1 MAINFPTSPNIDDT
15 HSASGKTWKYDGTS
29 WNLVIASTS
38 VGDAGSKGQKGEK
51 ADDSPQE
58 YDMWW
63 LAVVSTVTQGGAPY
77 SNEIIG
83 DGLSRTGNFGRVT
96 SAGFAVSG
104 VGMSENN
111 GIFNFPNA
119 GRWSVKADVFGY
131 SRLASQGNSSFNITI
146 SYSADGG
153 SNWTGVSESHTFKDG
168 SSNVWPRL
176 GHNGQEYIFEIT
188 DTVQQQ
194 VRFLISSS
202 SSMQMDYPASSN
214 SIGQNSRF
222 IFHKLEGMIGQKGI
236 GGDKGTTGLTGDKGD
251 QGLQGDQGDAGTK
264 GEKGIQST
272 VPGSK
277 GDKGEIGADS
287 TVPGA
292 KGDKGAKGEVNDK
305 GQKGET
311 GSTAASASFTN
322 LNVTGISTLGDTGIG
337 HTVGIGSTA
346 YFGDGGLHLQGVL
359 TGRTSGNKIRINSH
373 IIPEANAQYDLGNA
387 EYKIRHLFLSDN
399 SIKFVGQDTAAP
411 QSWTINA
418 TSSGASSYTINGTD
432 ANGVINNVANA
443 TVTVRLGD
451 TLNFNVSANGH
462 PFWIKTAASTG
473 TGNGASGVTNNGA
486 QTGTVSFTPTGSG
499 AVGTY
504 YYICQYHGSMVGT
517 INVGQPATTDITR
530 SLNVDS
536 GNLMF
541 DGKQVLGNVVLDGVD
556 NNDTI
561 SWNGTNWVNVPPSGS
576 PGGSTNQLQINN
588 GSGFGGTN
596 LKYSAN
602 LDGSLEWTNAGGVSG
617 ARISCYHDTISGGDN
632 SIIFY
637 AGGGMLGTLNM
648 RIFNNSV
655 TVYGSLT
662 KGSGSFRIPHPLAG
676 LSTTKDLVH
685 SFIEGPQCDNLYRG
699 KIDLVGG
706 TATVNLDTKSDMTAG
721 TFVALNRDVQCF
733 TTNESGWT
741 AVKGSVSGNTLTIT
755 AQDNSCTDT
764 VSWMVIG
771 ERQDD
776 TIKSSSLTDATGKLI
791 MEPNQIPLPPTS

>member
-1 MAINFPTSPNIDDT
+1 MAINFPASPNIDDT

-38 VGDAGSKGQKGEK
+38 VGDAGAKGQKGEK
-51 ADDSPQE
+51 ADDAPQE
-58 YDMWW
+58 FDMFW
-63 LAVVSTVTQGGAPY
+63 LAVVSSVTQNGNAY
-77 SNEIIG
+77 NNEVIG
-83 DGLSRTGNFGRVT
+83 DGNTRTGNMGRVT

-104 VGMSENN
+104 SGMSENN
-111 GIFNFPNA
+111 GVFNFPTT
-119 GRWSVKADVFGY
+119 GQWSVKSEVFGY
-131 SRLASQGNSSFNITI
+131 GRSSVASNTSFTVRINYSS
-146 SYSADGG
+146 DGG
-153 SNWTGVSESHTFKDG
+153 STWTDVSEADTNSPLA
-168 SSNVWPRL
+168 SNSWPKL
-176 GHNGQEYIFEIT
+176 GHSSQEYIFNIT
-188 DTVQQQ
+188 DLAQQQ
-194 VRFLISSS
+194 VRFMIDSNNA
-202 SSMQMDYPASSN
+202 MQIDYPS
-214 SIGQNSRF
+214 GQPSRF

-236 GGDKGTTGLTGDKGD
+236 DGDKGIKGEVGQKGI
-251 QGLQGDQGDAGTK
+251 QGLEGDQGDAGTK

-277 GDKGEIGADS
+277 GDKGETGADS
-287 TVPGA
+287 TVAGPKGEP
-292 KGDKGAKGEVNDK
+292 GDKGDIGDK
-305 GQKGET
+305 GQKGAT
-311 GSTAASASFTN
+311 GTVASSASFTN
-322 LNVTGISTLGDTGIG
+322 LNVTGISTLGGTGIG
-337 HTVGIGSTA
+337 NTVGIGSTA
-346 YFGDGGLHLQGVL
+346 YFGDGGIKLQGVL

-399 SIKFVGQDTAAP
+399 SIKFVSDT
-411 QSWTINA
+411 
-418 TSSGASSYTINGTD
+418 
-432 ANGVINNVANA
+432 NVEKS
-443 TVTVRLGD
+443 LG
-451 TLNFNVSANGH
+451 
-462 PFWIKTAASTG
+462 
-473 TGNGASGVTNNGA
+473 
-486 QTGTVSFTPTGSG
+486 
-499 AVGTY
+499 
-504 YYICQYHGSMVGT
+504 
-517 INVGQPATTDITR
+517 
-530 SLNVDS
+530 VDS
-536 GNLMF
+536 NNLMF
-541 DGKQVLGNVVLDGVD
+541 DGKQVLGNVVLSGVD

-576 PGGSTNQLQINN
+576 PGGSANQLQYND
-588 GSGFGGTN
+588 GSGFAGSN

-602 LDGSLEWTNAGGVSG
+602 LDGSLEWTNAGGTSG

-655 TVYGSLT
+655 TVYGALT

-685 SFIEGPQCDNLYRG
+685 SFIEGPQCDNIYRG

-721 TFVALNRDVQCF
+721 TFVTLNRDVQCF

-764 VSWMVIG
+764 ISWMVIG

-776 TIKSSSLTDATGKLI
+776 NIKSSSLTDANGKLI

>member
-38 VGDAGSKGQKGEK
+38 VGDAGAKGDKGEK

-58 YDMWW
+58 FDMFW
-63 LAVVSTVTQGGAPY
+63 LAVVSSVTQNGTAY
-77 SNEIIG
+77 NSEVIG
-83 DGLSRTGNFGRVT
+83 DGNTRTGNMGRVT
-96 SAGFAVSG
+96 STGFAKSG
-104 VGMSENN
+104 AGMSENN
-111 GIFNFPNA
+111 GVFNFPTT
-119 GRWSVKADVFGY
+119 GQWSVKSEVFGY
-131 SRLASQGNSSFNITI
+131 GRASAQVSTDFTVRINYSS
-146 SYSADGG
+146 DGG
-153 SNWTGVSESHTFKDG
+153 STWTDVSEAHTTFTS
-168 SSNVWPRL
+168 SSNSYPKL
-176 GHNGQEYIFEIT
+176 GHSTQEYIFNIT
-188 DTVQQQ
+188 DLAQQQ
-194 VRFLISSS
+194 VRFLITSDGP
-202 SSMQMDYPASSN
+202 MQIDYPS
-214 SIGQNSRF
+214 GQPTRF
-222 IFHKLEGMIGQKGI
+222 IFHKLEGMIGDKGQE
-236 GGDKGTTGLTGDKGD
+236 GDKGT
-251 QGLQGDQGDAGTK
+251 K
-264 GEKGIQST
+264 GEEGVGT
-272 VPGSK
+272 
-277 GDKGEIGADS
+277 KGEIGAGEKGVKGEKGLQS

-292 KGDKGAKGEVNDK
+292 KGDTGDKGEPSTVAGPKGEPGDKGDIGDK
-305 GQKGET
+305 GQKGAT
-311 GSTAASASFTN
+311 GTAAASASFTN

-387 EYKIRHLFLSDN
+387 EFKIRHLFLSDN
-399 SIKFVGQDTAAP
+399 SIKFVSDT
-411 QSWTINA
+411 
-418 TSSGASSYTINGTD
+418 
-432 ANGVINNVANA
+432 NVEKS
-443 TVTVRLGD
+443 LG
-451 TLNFNVSANGH
+451 
-462 PFWIKTAASTG
+462 
-473 TGNGASGVTNNGA
+473 
-486 QTGTVSFTPTGSG
+486 
-499 AVGTY
+499 
-504 YYICQYHGSMVGT
+504 
-517 INVGQPATTDITR
+517 
-530 SLNVDS
+530 VDS
-536 GNLMF
+536 NNLMF
-541 DGKQVLGNVVLDGVD
+541 DGKQVLGNVVLSGVD
-556 NNDTI
+556 NNDTL
-561 SWNGTNWVNVPPSGS
+561 SWNGTNWVNAPPSGS
-576 PGGSTNQLQINN
+576 PGGSANQLQYND
-588 GSGFGGTN
+588 GSGFAGSN

-602 LDGSLEWTNAGGVSG
+602 LDGSLEWTNASGTPG
-617 ARISCYHDTISGGDN
+617 ARISCYHSNISGGDN

-764 VSWMVIG
+764 ISWMVIG

-776 TIKSSSLTDATGKLI
+776 NIKSSSLTDATGKLI

>member
-38 VGDAGSKGQKGEK
+38 VGDAGAKGDKGEK

-58 YDMWW
+58 FDMFW
-63 LAVVSTVTQGGAPY
+63 LAVVSSVTQNGTAY
-77 SNEIIG
+77 NSEVIG
-83 DGLSRTGNFGRVT
+83 DGNTRTGNMGRVT
-96 SAGFAVSG
+96 STGFAKSG
-104 VGMSENN
+104 AGMSENN
-111 GIFNFPNA
+111 GVFNFPTT
-119 GRWSVKADVFGY
+119 GQWSVKSEVFGY
-131 SRLASQGNSSFNITI
+131 GRASAQVSTDFTVRINYSS
-146 SYSADGG
+146 DGG
-153 SNWTGVSESHTFKDG
+153 STWTDVSEAHTTFTS
-168 SSNVWPRL
+168 SSNSYPKL
-176 GHNGQEYIFEIT
+176 GHSTQEYIFNIT
-188 DTVQQQ
+188 DLAQQQ
-194 VRFLISSS
+194 VRFLITSDGP
-202 SSMQMDYPASSN
+202 MQIDYPS
-214 SIGQNSRF
+214 GQPTRF
-222 IFHKLEGMIGQKGI
+222 IFHKLEGMIGDKGQE
-236 GGDKGTTGLTGDKGD
+236 GDKGT
-251 QGLQGDQGDAGTK
+251 K
-264 GEKGIQST
+264 GEEGVGT
-272 VPGSK
+272 
-277 GDKGEIGADS
+277 KGEIGAGEKGVKGEKGLQS

-292 KGDKGAKGEVNDK
+292 KGDTGDKGEPSTVAGPKGEPGDKGDIGDK
-305 GQKGET
+305 GQKGAT
-311 GSTAASASFTN
+311 GTAAASASFTN

-387 EYKIRHLFLSDN
+387 EFKIRHLFLSDN
-399 SIKFVGQDTAAP
+399 SIKFVSDT
-411 QSWTINA
+411 
-418 TSSGASSYTINGTD
+418 
-432 ANGVINNVANA
+432 NVEKS
-443 TVTVRLGD
+443 LG
-451 TLNFNVSANGH
+451 
-462 PFWIKTAASTG
+462 
-473 TGNGASGVTNNGA
+473 
-486 QTGTVSFTPTGSG
+486 
-499 AVGTY
+499 
-504 YYICQYHGSMVGT
+504 
-517 INVGQPATTDITR
+517 
-530 SLNVDS
+530 VDS
-536 GNLMF
+536 NNLMF
-541 DGKQVLGNVVLDGVD
+541 DGKQVLGNVVLSGVD
-556 NNDTI
+556 NNDTL
-561 SWNGTNWVNVPPSGS
+561 SWNGTNWVNAPPSGS
-576 PGGSTNQLQINN
+576 PGGSANQLQYND
-588 GSGFGGTN
+588 GSGFAGSN

-602 LDGSLEWTNAGGVSG
+602 LDGSLEWTNASGTPG
-617 ARISCYHDTISGGDN
+617 ARISCYHSNISGGDN

-685 SFIEGPQCDNLYRG
+685 SFIEGPQCDNIYRG

>member
-38 VGDAGSKGQKGEK
+38 VGDAGAKGDKGEK

-58 YDMWW
+58 FDMFW
-63 LAVVSTVTQGGAPY
+63 LAVVSSVTQNGTAY
-77 SNEIIG
+77 NSEVIG
-83 DGLSRTGNFGRVT
+83 DGNTRTGNMGRVT
-96 SAGFAVSG
+96 STGFAKSG
-104 VGMSENN
+104 AGMSENN
-111 GIFNFPNA
+111 GVFNFPTT
-119 GRWSVKADVFGY
+119 GQWSVKSEVFGY
-131 SRLASQGNSSFNITI
+131 GRASAQVSTDFTVRINYSS
-146 SYSADGG
+146 DGG
-153 SNWTGVSESHTFKDG
+153 STWTDVSEAHTTFTS
-168 SSNVWPRL
+168 SSNSYPKL
-176 GHNGQEYIFEIT
+176 GHSTQEYIFNIT
-188 DTVQQQ
+188 DLAQQQ
-194 VRFLISSS
+194 VRFLITSDGP
-202 SSMQMDYPASSN
+202 MQIDYPS
-214 SIGQNSRF
+214 GQPTRF
-222 IFHKLEGMIGQKGI
+222 IFHKLEGMIGDKGQE
-236 GGDKGTTGLTGDKGD
+236 GDKGT
-251 QGLQGDQGDAGTK
+251 K
-264 GEKGIQST
+264 GEEGVGT
-272 VPGSK
+272 
-277 GDKGEIGADS
+277 KGEIGAGEKGVKGEKGLQS

-292 KGDKGAKGEVNDK
+292 KGDTGDKGEPSTVAGPKGEPGDKGDIGDK
-305 GQKGET
+305 GQKGAT
-311 GSTAASASFTN
+311 GTAAASASFTN

-387 EYKIRHLFLSDN
+387 EFKIRHLFLSDN
-399 SIKFVGQDTAAP
+399 SIKFVSDT
-411 QSWTINA
+411 
-418 TSSGASSYTINGTD
+418 
-432 ANGVINNVANA
+432 NVEKS
-443 TVTVRLGD
+443 LG
-451 TLNFNVSANGH
+451 
-462 PFWIKTAASTG
+462 
-473 TGNGASGVTNNGA
+473 
-486 QTGTVSFTPTGSG
+486 
-499 AVGTY
+499 
-504 YYICQYHGSMVGT
+504 
-517 INVGQPATTDITR
+517 
-530 SLNVDS
+530 VDS
-536 GNLMF
+536 NNLMF
-541 DGKQVLGNVVLDGVD
+541 DGKQVLGNVVLSGVD
-556 NNDTI
+556 NNDTL
-561 SWNGTNWVNVPPSGS
+561 SWNGTNWVNAPPSGS
-576 PGGSTNQLQINN
+576 PGGSANQLQYND
-588 GSGFGGTN
+588 GSGFAGSN

-602 LDGSLEWTNAGGVSG
+602 LDGSLEWTNASGTPG
-617 ARISCYHDTISGGDN
+617 ARISCYHSNISGGDN

-637 AGGGMLGTLNM
+637 AGGGLLGTLNM

>member
-1 MAINFPTSPNIDDT
+1 MAINFPTSPSIDDT

-38 VGDAGSKGQKGEK
+38 VGDAGAKGDKGEK

-58 YDMWW
+58 FDMFW
-63 LAVVSTVTQGGAPY
+63 LAVVSSVLQNGNAYNTEV
-77 SNEIIG
+77 IG
-83 DGLSRTGNFGRVT
+83 DGNTRTGNMGRVT
-96 SAGFAVSG
+96 STGFSVSG
-104 VGMSENN
+104 AGMSENN
-111 GIFNFPNA
+111 GVFNFPTT
-119 GRWSVKADVFGY
+119 GHWSVKSEVFGY
-131 SRLASQGNSSFNITI
+131 GRSSVASSTNFTVKINYSS
-146 SYSADGG
+146 DGG
-153 SNWTGVSESHTFKDG
+153 STWTDVSEAHTTFTS
-168 SSNVWPRL
+168 SSNSYPKL
-176 GHNGQEYIFEIT
+176 GHSTQEYIFNIT
-188 DTVQQQ
+188 DLAQQQ
-194 VRFLISSS
+194 VRFLITSDGP
-202 SSMQMDYPASSN
+202 MQIDYPS
-214 SIGQNSRF
+214 GQPTRF
-222 IFHKLEGMIGQKGI
+222 IFHKLEGMIGDKGQE
-236 GGDKGTTGLTGDKGD
+236 GDKGTKGEE
-251 QGLQGDQGDAGTK
+251 GVGTK
-264 GEKGIQST
+264 GEIGAGEKGVKGEKGDQST
-272 VPGSK
+272 VPGAK
-277 GDKGEIGADS
+277 GDTGDKGEPS

-292 KGDKGAKGEVNDK
+292 KGDKGEVNDK
-305 GQKGET
+305 GDKGTKGDT
-311 GSTAASASFTN
+311 GSSAASASFTN

-399 SIKFVGQDTAAP
+399 SLKFG
-411 QSWTINA
+411 
-418 TSSGASSYTINGTD
+418 D
-432 ANGVINNVANA
+432 AEKS
-443 TVTVRLGD
+443 LS
-451 TLNFNVSANGH
+451 VS
-462 PFWIKTAASTG
+462 G
-473 TGNGASGVTNNGA
+473 TG
-486 QTGTVSFTPTGSG
+486 Q
-499 AVGTY
+499 
-504 YYICQYHGSMVGT
+504 IQ
-517 INVGQPATTDITR
+517 
-530 SLNVDS
+530 
-536 GNLMF
+536 F
-541 DGKQVLGNVVLDGVD
+541 DGKDLLQNVVINSLD
-556 NNDTI
+556 NNQTI
-561 SWNGTNWVNVPPSGS
+561 SWNGTNWVNSTPAGN
-576 PGGSTNQLQINN
+576 PGGSANQLQYND
-588 GSGFGGTN
+588 GSGFAGSN

-602 LDGSLEWTNAGGVSG
+602 LDGSLEWTNASGTPG
-617 ARISCYHDTISGGDN
+617 ARISCYHSNISGGDN

-685 SFIEGPQCDNLYRG
+685 SFIEGPQCDNIYRG

-764 VSWMVIG
+764 ISWMVIG

-776 TIKSSSLTDATGKLI
+776 NIKSSSLTDATGKLI

>member
-1 MAINFPTSPNIDDT
+1 MAINFPTSPSIDDT

-38 VGDAGSKGQKGEK
+38 VGDAGAKGDKGEK

-58 YDMWW
+58 FDMFW
-63 LAVVSTVTQGGAPY
+63 LAVVSSVTQNGTAY
-77 SNEIIG
+77 NSEVIG
-83 DGLSRTGNFGRVT
+83 DGNTRTGNMGRVT
-96 SAGFAVSG
+96 SAGFSVSG
-104 VGMSENN
+104 AGMSENN
-111 GIFNFPNA
+111 GVFNFPTT
-119 GRWSVKADVFGY
+119 GHWSVKSEVFGY
-131 SRLASQGNSSFNITI
+131 GRSSVASSTNFTVKINYSS
-146 SYSADGG
+146 DGG
-153 SNWTGVSESHTFKDG
+153 STWTDVSEAHTTFTS
-168 SSNVWPRL
+168 SSNSYPKL
-176 GHNGQEYIFEIT
+176 GHSTQEYIFNIT
-188 DTVQQQ
+188 DLAQQQ
-194 VRFLISSS
+194 VRFLITSDGP
-202 SSMQMDYPASSN
+202 MQIDYPS
-214 SIGQNSRF
+214 GQPTRF
-222 IFHKLEGMIGQKGI
+222 IFHKLEGMIGDKGQE
-236 GGDKGTTGLTGDKGD
+236 GDKGTKGEE
-251 QGLQGDQGDAGTK
+251 GVGTK
-264 GEKGIQST
+264 GEIGAGEKGVKGEKGDQST
-272 VPGSK
+272 VPGAK
-277 GDKGEIGADS
+277 GDTGDKGEPS

-292 KGDKGAKGEVNDK
+292 KGDKGEVNDK
-305 GQKGET
+305 GDKGTKGDT
-311 GSTAASASFTN
+311 GSSAASASFTN

-399 SIKFVGQDTAAP
+399 SLKFG
-411 QSWTINA
+411 
-418 TSSGASSYTINGTD
+418 D
-432 ANGVINNVANA
+432 AEKS
-443 TVTVRLGD
+443 LS
-451 TLNFNVSANGH
+451 VS
-462 PFWIKTAASTG
+462 G
-473 TGNGASGVTNNGA
+473 TG
-486 QTGTVSFTPTGSG
+486 Q
-499 AVGTY
+499 
-504 YYICQYHGSMVGT
+504 IQ
-517 INVGQPATTDITR
+517 
-530 SLNVDS
+530 
-536 GNLMF
+536 F
-541 DGKQVLGNVVLDGVD
+541 DGKDLLQNVVINSLD
-556 NNDTI
+556 NNQTI
-561 SWNGTNWVNVPPSGS
+561 SWNGTNWVNSTPAGN
-576 PGGSTNQLQINN
+576 PGGSANQLQYND
-588 GSGFGGTN
+588 GSGFAGSN

-602 LDGSLEWTNAGGVSG
+602 LDGSLEWTNASGTPG
-617 ARISCYHDTISGGDN
+617 ARISCYHSNISGGDN

-655 TVYGSLT
+655 TVYGALT

-685 SFIEGPQCDNLYRG
+685 SFIEGPQCDNIYRG

-764 VSWMVIG
+764 ISWMVIG

-776 TIKSSSLTDATGKLI
+776 NIKSSSLTDATGKLI

>member
-1 MAINFPTSPNIDDT
+1 MAINFPASPNIDDT

-38 VGDAGSKGQKGEK
+38 VGDAGAKGQKGEK
-51 ADDSPQE
+51 ADDAPQE
-58 YDMWW
+58 FDMFW
-63 LAVVSTVTQGGAPY
+63 LAVVSSVTQNGNAY
-77 SNEIIG
+77 NNEVIG
-83 DGLSRTGNFGRVT
+83 DGNTRTGNMGRVT

-104 VGMSENN
+104 SGMSENN
-111 GIFNFPNA
+111 GVFNFPTT
-119 GRWSVKADVFGY
+119 GQWSVKAEVFGY
-131 SRLASQGNSSFNITI
+131 GRSSIANNTDFTVRIN
-146 SYSADGG
+146 YSSDGG
-153 SNWTGVSESHTFKDG
+153 SSWTDVSQSHTITSTDTYPELSH
-168 SSNVWPRL
+168 SS
-176 GHNGQEYIFEIT
+176 QEYIFNIT
-188 DTVQQQ
+188 DLAQQQ
-194 VRFLISSS
+194 VRFLIDSNNP
-202 SSMQMDYPASSN
+202 MQIDYPS
-214 SIGQNSRF
+214 GQPSRF

-236 GGDKGTTGLTGDKGD
+236 DGDKGIKGEVGQKGI
-251 QGLQGDQGDAGTK
+251 QGLEGDQGDAGTK

-272 VPGSK
+272 VPGAK
-277 GDKGEIGADS
+277 GDKGETGADS
-287 TVPGA
+287 TVAGPKGET
-292 KGDKGAKGEVNDK
+292 GDKGDIGDK
-305 GQKGET
+305 GQKGAT
-311 GSTAASASFTN
+311 GTVASSASFTN
-322 LNVTGISTLGDTGIG
+322 LNVTGISTLGGTGIG
-337 HTVGIGSTA
+337 NTVGIGSTA
-346 YFGDGGLHLQGVL
+346 YFGDGGIKLQGVL

-399 SIKFVGQDTAAP
+399 SIKFVSDT
-411 QSWTINA
+411 
-418 TSSGASSYTINGTD
+418 
-432 ANGVINNVANA
+432 NVEKS
-443 TVTVRLGD
+443 LG
-451 TLNFNVSANGH
+451 
-462 PFWIKTAASTG
+462 
-473 TGNGASGVTNNGA
+473 
-486 QTGTVSFTPTGSG
+486 
-499 AVGTY
+499 
-504 YYICQYHGSMVGT
+504 
-517 INVGQPATTDITR
+517 
-530 SLNVDS
+530 VDS
-536 GNLMF
+536 NNLMF
-541 DGKQVLGNVVLDGVD
+541 DGKQVLGNVVLSGVD

-576 PGGSTNQLQINN
+576 PGGSANQLQYND
-588 GSGFGGTN
+588 GSGFAGSN

-602 LDGSLEWTNAGGVSG
+602 LDGSLEWTNAGGTSG

-655 TVYGSLT
+655 TVYGALT

-685 SFIEGPQCDNLYRG
+685 SFIEGPQCDNIYRG

-721 TFVALNRDVQCF
+721 TFVTLNRDVQCF

-764 VSWMVIG
+764 ISWMVIG

-776 TIKSSSLTDATGKLI
+776 NIKSSSLTDANGKLI

>member
-1 MAINFPTSPNIDDT
+1 MAINFPTSPGIDDT

-38 VGDAGSKGQKGEK
+38 VGSAGAKGDKGAR

-58 YDMWW
+58 FDMFW
-63 LAVVSTVTQGGAPY
+63 LAVVSSVLQDGAAY
-77 SNEIIG
+77 SGEVIG
-83 DGLSRTGNFGRVT
+83 DGNTRTGNMGRVT
-96 SAGFAVSG
+96 SAGFSVSG
-104 VGMSENN
+104 AGMSENN
-111 GIFNFPNA
+111 GVFNFPTT
-119 GRWSVKADVFGY
+119 GQWSVKSEVFGY
-131 SRLASQGNSSFNITI
+131 GRLSQANTATDFTVTI
-146 SYSADGG
+146 EYSTDGG
-153 SNWTGVSESHTFKDG
+153 GSWTSVSEAHVNHGINTYPK
-168 SSNVWPRL
+168 L
-176 GHNGQEYIFEIT
+176 GHNSQEYIFNIT
-188 DTVQQQ
+188 NISLHQ
-194 VRFLISSS
+194 VRFIIDSNQP
-202 SSMQMDYPASSN
+202 MQIDYPS
-214 SIGQNSRF
+214 GQPSRF
-222 IFHKLEGMIGQKGI
+222 IFHKLEGMIGDKGI
-236 GGDKGTTGLTGDKGD
+236 GGDKGIKGEVGDKGTQGTQGLTGDKGV
-251 QGLQGDQGDAGTK
+251 T
-264 GEKGIQST
+264 
-272 VPGSK
+272 
-277 GDKGEIGADS
+277 GDKGDQS

-292 KGDKGAKGEVNDK
+292 KGAKGEVGADSTVAGAKGDKGTKGEVNDK

-311 GSTAASASFTN
+311 GSGAASASFTN

-359 TGRTSGNKIRINSH
+359 TGRTSGNKIRIDSH

-399 SIKFVGQDTAAP
+399 SIKFVSDSAAE
-411 QSWTINA
+411 SYSVSA
-418 TSSGASSYTINGTD
+418 TSSGASSYTMSGNDRG
-432 ANGVINNVANA
+432 GSVSGSNA
-443 TVTVRLGD
+443 TLDFKVGD
-451 TLNFNVSANGH
+451 TITFTLNASGH

-473 TGNGASGVTNNGA
+473 TGNAASGVTNNGA
-486 QTGTVSFTPTGSG
+486 QSGTVTWTPESI
-499 AVGTY
+499 GTY

-517 INVGQPATTDITR
+517 INVAAVDNVEK
-530 SLNVDS
+530 SLSVDS
-536 GNLMF
+536 DNLMF
-541 DGKQVLGNVVLDGVD
+541 DGKQVLGNVVLNSLD
-556 NNDTI
+556 NNQTL
-561 SWNGTNWVNVPPSGS
+561 SWNGTNWVNATPAGN
-576 PGGSTNQLQINN
+576 PGGSTNQLQYND

-596 LKYSAN
+596 LKYSTN
-602 LDGSLEWTNAGGVSG
+602 LDGSLEWTNASGTPG
-617 ARISCYHDTISGGDN
+617 ARISCYHSTISGGDN

-637 AGGGMLGTLNM
+637 AGGGLLGTLNM

-685 SFIEGPQCDNLYRG
+685 SFIEGPQCDNIYRG

-764 VSWMVIG
+764 ISWMVIG

-776 TIKSSSLTDATGKLI
+776 NIKSSSLTDATGKLI

>member
-1 MAINFPTSPNIDDT
+1 MAINFPTAPSTNDI

-29 WNLVIASTS
+29 WNLMISSTS
-38 VGDAGSKGQKGEK
+38 VGDKGTKGTKGEK
-51 ADDSPQE
+51 ADQGPQE
-58 YDMWW
+58 FDMWW
-63 LAVVSTVTQGGAPY
+63 LAVVSSVTQNGNSY
-77 SNEIIG
+77 NNEVIG
-83 DGLSRTGNFGRVT
+83 DGNTRTGNMGRVT
-96 SAGFAVSG
+96 AAGFAVSG
-104 VGMSENN
+104 AGMSENN
-111 GIFNFPNA
+111 GVFNFPTT
-119 GRWSVKADVFGY
+119 GQWSVKAEVFGY
-131 SRLASQGNSSFNITI
+131 GRSSVASTTNFTVKINYSS
-146 SYSADGG
+146 DGG
-153 SNWTGVSESHTFKDG
+153 STWTDVSEAHTYFVQA
-168 SSNVWPRL
+168 SQSWPEL
-176 GHNGQEYIFEIT
+176 GHSSQEYIFNIT
-188 DTVQQQ
+188 DLAQQQ
-194 VRFLISSS
+194 VRFIIDSNNA
-202 SSMQMDYPASSN
+202 MQIDYPS
-214 SIGQNSRF
+214 GQPSRF
-222 IFHKLEGMIGQKGI
+222 IFHKLEGMIGDKGV
-236 GGDKGTTGLTGDKGD
+236 GGDKGTKGEVGDKGA
-251 QGLQGDQGDAGTK
+251 QGLEGDQGDAGTK

-287 TVPGA
+287 TVAGP
-292 KGDKGAKGEVNDK
+292 KGDKGTKGEVNDK

-346 YFGDGGLHLQGVL
+346 YFGDGGLHIQGVL

-373 IIPEANAQYDLGNA
+373 IIPESNAQYDLGNA

-399 SIKFVGQDTAAP
+399 SIKFVSDT
-411 QSWTINA
+411 
-418 TSSGASSYTINGTD
+418 
-432 ANGVINNVANA
+432 NVEKS
-443 TVTVRLGD
+443 LG
-451 TLNFNVSANGH
+451 
-462 PFWIKTAASTG
+462 
-473 TGNGASGVTNNGA
+473 
-486 QTGTVSFTPTGSG
+486 
-499 AVGTY
+499 
-504 YYICQYHGSMVGT
+504 
-517 INVGQPATTDITR
+517 
-530 SLNVDS
+530 VDS
-536 GNLMF
+536 NNLMF
-541 DGKQVLGNVVLDGVD
+541 DGKQVLGNVVLSGVD

-576 PGGSTNQLQINN
+576 PGGSANQLQYND
-588 GSGFGGTN
+588 GSGFAGSN

-602 LDGSLEWTNAGGVSG
+602 LDGSLEWTNASGTPG
-617 ARISCYHDTISGGDN
+617 ARISCYHSNISGGDN

-685 SFIEGPQCDNLYRG
+685 SFIEGPQCDNIYRG

-764 VSWMVIG
+764 ISWMVVG

-776 TIKSSSLTDATGKLI
+776 NIKSSNLTDANGNLI
-791 MEPNQIPLPPTS
+791 LEPNQISTPPIS

>member
-1 MAINFPTSPNIDDT
+1 MAINFPASPNIDDT

-38 VGDAGSKGQKGEK
+38 VGDAGAKGQKGEK
-51 ADDSPQE
+51 ADDAPQE
-58 YDMWW
+58 FDMFW
-63 LAVVSTVTQGGAPY
+63 LAVVSSVTQNGNAY
-77 SNEIIG
+77 NNEVIG
-83 DGLSRTGNFGRVT
+83 DGNTRTGNMGRVT

-104 VGMSENN
+104 AGMSENN
-111 GIFNFPNA
+111 GVFNFPTT
-119 GRWSVKADVFGY
+119 GQWSVKAEVFGY
-131 SRLASQGNSSFNITI
+131 GRSSIANNTDFTVRIN
-146 SYSADGG
+146 YSSDGG
-153 SNWTGVSESHTFKDG
+153 SSWTDVSQSHTITSTDTYPELSH
-168 SSNVWPRL
+168 SS
-176 GHNGQEYIFEIT
+176 QEYIFNIT
-188 DTVQQQ
+188 DLAQQQ
-194 VRFLISSS
+194 VRFLIDSNNP
-202 SSMQMDYPASSN
+202 MQIDYPS
-214 SIGQNSRF
+214 GQPSRF

-236 GGDKGTTGLTGDKGD
+236 DGDKGIKGEVGQKGI
-251 QGLQGDQGDAGTK
+251 QGLEGDQGDAGTK

-272 VPGSK
+272 VPGAK
-277 GDKGEIGADS
+277 GDKGETGADS
-287 TVPGA
+287 TVAGPKGET
-292 KGDKGAKGEVNDK
+292 GDKGDIGDK
-305 GQKGET
+305 GQKGAT
-311 GSTAASASFTN
+311 GTVASSASFTN
-322 LNVTGISTLGDTGIG
+322 LNVTGISTLGGTGIG
-337 HTVGIGSTA
+337 NTVGIGSTA
-346 YFGDGGLHLQGVL
+346 YFGDGGIKLQGVL

-399 SIKFVGQDTAAP
+399 SIKFVSDT
-411 QSWTINA
+411 
-418 TSSGASSYTINGTD
+418 
-432 ANGVINNVANA
+432 NVEKS
-443 TVTVRLGD
+443 LG
-451 TLNFNVSANGH
+451 
-462 PFWIKTAASTG
+462 
-473 TGNGASGVTNNGA
+473 
-486 QTGTVSFTPTGSG
+486 
-499 AVGTY
+499 
-504 YYICQYHGSMVGT
+504 
-517 INVGQPATTDITR
+517 
-530 SLNVDS
+530 VDS
-536 GNLMF
+536 NNLMF
-541 DGKQVLGNVVLDGVD
+541 DGKQVLGNVVLSGVD

-576 PGGSTNQLQINN
+576 PGGSANQLQYND
-588 GSGFGGTN
+588 GSGFAGSN

-602 LDGSLEWTNAGGVSG
+602 LDGSLEWTNAGGTSG

-655 TVYGSLT
+655 TVYGALT

-685 SFIEGPQCDNLYRG
+685 SFIEGPQCDNIYRG

-721 TFVALNRDVQCF
+721 TFVTLNRDVQCF

-764 VSWMVIG
+764 ISWMVIG

-776 TIKSSSLTDATGKLI
+776 NIKSSSLTDANGKLI

>member
-1 MAINFPTSPNIDDT
+1 MAINFPASPNIDDT

-38 VGDAGSKGQKGEK
+38 VGDAGAKGQKGEK
-51 ADDSPQE
+51 ADDAPQE
-58 YDMWW
+58 FDMFW
-63 LAVVSTVTQGGAPY
+63 LAVVSSVTQNGNAY
-77 SNEIIG
+77 NNEVIG
-83 DGLSRTGNFGRVT
+83 DGNTRTGNMGRVT

-104 VGMSENN
+104 AGMSENN
-111 GIFNFPNA
+111 GVFNFPTT
-119 GRWSVKADVFGY
+119 GQWSVKAEVFGY
-131 SRLASQGNSSFNITI
+131 GRSSIANNTDFTVRIN
-146 SYSADGG
+146 YSSDGG
-153 SNWTGVSESHTFKDG
+153 SSWTDVSQSHTITSTDTYPELSH
-168 SSNVWPRL
+168 SS
-176 GHNGQEYIFEIT
+176 QEYIFNIT
-188 DTVQQQ
+188 DLAQQQ
-194 VRFLISSS
+194 VRFLIDSNNP
-202 SSMQMDYPASSN
+202 MQIDYPS
-214 SIGQNSRF
+214 GQPSRF

-236 GGDKGTTGLTGDKGD
+236 DGDKGIKGEVGQKGI
-251 QGLQGDQGDAGTK
+251 QGLEGDQGDAGTK

-277 GDKGEIGADS
+277 GDKGETGADS
-287 TVPGA
+287 TVAGPKGET
-292 KGDKGAKGEVNDK
+292 GDKGDIGDK
-305 GQKGET
+305 GQKGAT
-311 GSTAASASFTN
+311 GTVASSASFTN
-322 LNVTGISTLGDTGIG
+322 LNVTGISTLGGTGIG
-337 HTVGIGSTA
+337 NTVGIGSTA
-346 YFGDGGLHLQGVL
+346 YFGDGGIKLQGVL

-399 SIKFVGQDTAAP
+399 SIKFVSDT
-411 QSWTINA
+411 
-418 TSSGASSYTINGTD
+418 
-432 ANGVINNVANA
+432 NVEKS
-443 TVTVRLGD
+443 LG
-451 TLNFNVSANGH
+451 
-462 PFWIKTAASTG
+462 
-473 TGNGASGVTNNGA
+473 
-486 QTGTVSFTPTGSG
+486 
-499 AVGTY
+499 
-504 YYICQYHGSMVGT
+504 
-517 INVGQPATTDITR
+517 
-530 SLNVDS
+530 VDS
-536 GNLMF
+536 NNLMF
-541 DGKQVLGNVVLDGVD
+541 DGKQVLGNVVLSGVD

-576 PGGSTNQLQINN
+576 PGGSANQLQYND
-588 GSGFGGTN
+588 GSGFAGSN

-602 LDGSLEWTNAGGVSG
+602 LDGSLEWTNAGGTSG

-637 AGGGMLGTLNM
+637 AGGGMLGPLNM

-655 TVYGSLT
+655 TVYGALT

-685 SFIEGPQCDNLYRG
+685 SFIEGPQCDNIYRG

-721 TFVALNRDVQCF
+721 TFVTLNRDVQCF

-764 VSWMVIG
+764 ISWMVIG

-776 TIKSSSLTDATGKLI
+776 NIKSSSLTDANGKLI

>member
-38 VGDAGSKGQKGEK
+38 VGDAGAKGDKGEK

-58 YDMWW
+58 FDMFW
-63 LAVVSTVTQGGAPY
+63 LAVVSSVTQNGTAY
-77 SNEIIG
+77 NSEVIG
-83 DGLSRTGNFGRVT
+83 DGNTRTGNMGRVT
-96 SAGFAVSG
+96 STGFAKSG
-104 VGMSENN
+104 AGMSENN
-111 GIFNFPNA
+111 GVFNFPTT
-119 GRWSVKADVFGY
+119 GQWSVKSEVFGY
-131 SRLASQGNSSFNITI
+131 GRASAQVSTDFTVRINYSS
-146 SYSADGG
+146 DGG
-153 SNWTGVSESHTFKDG
+153 STWTDVSEAHTTFTS
-168 SSNVWPRL
+168 SSNSYPKL
-176 GHNGQEYIFEIT
+176 GHSTQEYIFNIT
-188 DTVQQQ
+188 DLAQQQ
-194 VRFLISSS
+194 VRFLITSDGP
-202 SSMQMDYPASSN
+202 MQIDYPS
-214 SIGQNSRF
+214 GQPTRF
-222 IFHKLEGMIGQKGI
+222 IFHKLEGMIGDKGQE
-236 GGDKGTTGLTGDKGD
+236 GDKGT
-251 QGLQGDQGDAGTK
+251 K
-264 GEKGIQST
+264 GEEGVGT
-272 VPGSK
+272 
-277 GDKGEIGADS
+277 KGEIGAGEKGVKGEKGLQS

-292 KGDKGAKGEVNDK
+292 KGDTGDKGEPSTVVGPKGEPGDKGDIGDK
-305 GQKGET
+305 GQKGAT
-311 GSTAASASFTN
+311 GTAAASASFTN

-387 EYKIRHLFLSDN
+387 EFKIRHLFLSDN
-399 SIKFVGQDTAAP
+399 SIKFVSDT
-411 QSWTINA
+411 
-418 TSSGASSYTINGTD
+418 
-432 ANGVINNVANA
+432 NVEKS
-443 TVTVRLGD
+443 LG
-451 TLNFNVSANGH
+451 
-462 PFWIKTAASTG
+462 
-473 TGNGASGVTNNGA
+473 
-486 QTGTVSFTPTGSG
+486 
-499 AVGTY
+499 
-504 YYICQYHGSMVGT
+504 
-517 INVGQPATTDITR
+517 
-530 SLNVDS
+530 VDS
-536 GNLMF
+536 NNLMF
-541 DGKQVLGNVVLDGVD
+541 DGKQVLGNVVLSGVD
-556 NNDTI
+556 NNDTL
-561 SWNGTNWVNVPPSGS
+561 SWNGTNWVNAPPSGS
-576 PGGSTNQLQINN
+576 PGGSANQLQYND
-588 GSGFGGTN
+588 GSGFAGSN

-602 LDGSLEWTNAGGVSG
+602 LDGSLEWTNASGTPG
-617 ARISCYHDTISGGDN
+617 ARISCYHSNISGGDN

>member
-38 VGDAGSKGQKGEK
+38 VGDAGAKGDKGEK

-58 YDMWW
+58 FDMFW
-63 LAVVSTVTQGGAPY
+63 LAVVSSVTQNGTAY
-77 SNEIIG
+77 NSEVIG
-83 DGLSRTGNFGRVT
+83 DGNTRTGNMGRVT
-96 SAGFAVSG
+96 STGFAKSG
-104 VGMSENN
+104 AGMSENN
-111 GIFNFPNA
+111 GVFNFPTT
-119 GRWSVKADVFGY
+119 GQWSVKSEVFGY
-131 SRLASQGNSSFNITI
+131 GRASAQVSTDFTVRINYSS
-146 SYSADGG
+146 DGG
-153 SNWTGVSESHTFKDG
+153 STWTDVSEAHTTFTS
-168 SSNVWPRL
+168 SSNSYPKL
-176 GHNGQEYIFEIT
+176 GHSTQEYIFNIT
-188 DTVQQQ
+188 DLAQQQ
-194 VRFLISSS
+194 VRFLITSDGP
-202 SSMQMDYPASSN
+202 MQIDYPS
-214 SIGQNSRF
+214 GQPTRF
-222 IFHKLEGMIGQKGI
+222 IFHKLEGMIGDKGQE
-236 GGDKGTTGLTGDKGD
+236 GDKGT
-251 QGLQGDQGDAGTK
+251 K
-264 GEKGIQST
+264 GEEGVGT
-272 VPGSK
+272 
-277 GDKGEIGADS
+277 KGEIGAGEKGVKGEKGLQS

-292 KGDKGAKGEVNDK
+292 KGDTGDKGEPSTVAGPKGEPGDKGDIGDK
-305 GQKGET
+305 GQKGAT
-311 GSTAASASFTN
+311 GTAAASASFTN

-399 SIKFVGQDTAAP
+399 SIKFVSDT
-411 QSWTINA
+411 
-418 TSSGASSYTINGTD
+418 
-432 ANGVINNVANA
+432 NVEKS
-443 TVTVRLGD
+443 LG
-451 TLNFNVSANGH
+451 
-462 PFWIKTAASTG
+462 
-473 TGNGASGVTNNGA
+473 
-486 QTGTVSFTPTGSG
+486 
-499 AVGTY
+499 
-504 YYICQYHGSMVGT
+504 
-517 INVGQPATTDITR
+517 
-530 SLNVDS
+530 VDS
-536 GNLMF
+536 NNLMF
-541 DGKQVLGNVVLDGVD
+541 DGKQVLGNVVLSGVD
-556 NNDTI
+556 NNDTL
-561 SWNGTNWVNVPPSGS
+561 SWNGTNWVNAPPSGS
-576 PGGSTNQLQINN
+576 PGGSANQLQYND
-588 GSGFGGTN
+588 GSGFAGSN

-602 LDGSLEWTNAGGVSG
+602 LDGSLEWTNASGTPG
-617 ARISCYHDTISGGDN
+617 ARISCYHSNISGGDN

>member
-1 MAINFPTSPNIDDT
+1 MAINFPTSPGIDDT

-38 VGDAGSKGQKGEK
+38 VGSAGAKGDKGAK

-58 YDMWW
+58 FDMFW
-63 LAVVSTVTQGGAPY
+63 LAVVSSVLQDGAAY
-77 SNEIIG
+77 SGEVIG
-83 DGLSRTGNFGRVT
+83 DGNTRTGNMGRVT
-96 SAGFAVSG
+96 SAGFSVSG
-104 VGMSENN
+104 AGMSENN
-111 GIFNFPNA
+111 GVFNFPTT
-119 GRWSVKADVFGY
+119 GQWSVKSEVFGY
-131 SRLASQGNSSFNITI
+131 GRLSQANTATDFTVTI
-146 SYSADGG
+146 EYSTDGG
-153 SNWTGVSESHTFKDG
+153 GSWTSVSEAHVNHGINTYPK
-168 SSNVWPRL
+168 L
-176 GHNGQEYIFEIT
+176 GHNSQEYIFNIT
-188 DTVQQQ
+188 NISLHQ
-194 VRFLISSS
+194 VRFIIDSNQP
-202 SSMQMDYPASSN
+202 MQIDYPS
-214 SIGQNSRF
+214 GQPSRF
-222 IFHKLEGMIGQKGI
+222 IFHKLEGMIGDKGI
-236 GGDKGTTGLTGDKGD
+236 GGDKGIKGEVGDKGTQGTQGLTGDKGV
-251 QGLQGDQGDAGTK
+251 T
-264 GEKGIQST
+264 
-272 VPGSK
+272 
-277 GDKGEIGADS
+277 GDKGDQS

-292 KGDKGAKGEVNDK
+292 KGAKGEVGADSTVAGAKGDKGTKGEVNDK

-311 GSTAASASFTN
+311 GSGAASASFTN

-359 TGRTSGNKIRINSH
+359 TGRTSGNKIRIDSH

-399 SIKFVGQDTAAP
+399 SIKFVSDSAAE
-411 QSWTINA
+411 SYSVSA
-418 TSSGASSYTINGTD
+418 TSSGASSYTMSGNDRG
-432 ANGVINNVANA
+432 GSVSGSNA
-443 TVTVRLGD
+443 TLDFKVGD
-451 TLNFNVSANGH
+451 TITFTLNASGH

-473 TGNGASGVTNNGA
+473 TGNAASGVTNNGA
-486 QTGTVSFTPTGSG
+486 QSGTVTWIPESI
-499 AVGTY
+499 GTY
-504 YYICQYHGSMVGT
+504 YYICEYHGSMVGT
-517 INVGQPATTDITR
+517 INVAAVDNVEK
-530 SLNVDS
+530 SLSVDS
-536 GNLMF
+536 DNLMF
-541 DGKQVLGNVVLDGVD
+541 DGKQVLGNVVLNSLD
-556 NNDTI
+556 NNQTL
-561 SWNGTNWVNVPPSGS
+561 SWNGTNWVNATPAGN
-576 PGGSTNQLQINN
+576 PGGSTNQLQYND

-596 LKYSAN
+596 LKYSTN
-602 LDGSLEWTNAGGVSG
+602 LDGSLEWTNASGTPG
-617 ARISCYHDTISGGDN
+617 ARISCYHSTISGGDN

-637 AGGGMLGTLNM
+637 AGGGLLGTLNM

-685 SFIEGPQCDNLYRG
+685 SFIEGPQCDNIYRG

-764 VSWMVIG
+764 ISWMVIG

-776 TIKSSSLTDATGKLI
+776 NIKSSSLTDATGKLI

>member
-1 MAINFPTSPNIDDT
+1 MAINFPTSPGIDDT

-38 VGDAGSKGQKGEK
+38 VGDAGAKGQKGEK

-58 YDMWW
+58 FDMWW
-63 LAVVSTVTQGGAPY
+63 LAVVSSVTQNGAVY
-77 SNEIIG
+77 NNEVIG
-83 DGLSRTGNFGRVT
+83 DGNTRTGNMGRVT
-96 SAGFAVSG
+96 STGFAKSG
-104 VGMSENN
+104 AGMSENN
-111 GIFNFPNA
+111 GVFNFPTT
-119 GRWSVKADVFGY
+119 GQWSVKSEVFGY
-131 SRLASQGNSSFNITI
+131 GRLSSQDSTDFTVRINYSS
-146 SYSADGG
+146 DGG
-153 SNWTGVSESHTFKDG
+153 SNWTDVSEAHTTFTS
-168 SSNVWPRL
+168 SSNSYPKL
-176 GHNGQEYIFEIT
+176 GHSTQEYIFNIT
-188 DTVQQQ
+188 DTAQQQ
-194 VRFLISSS
+194 VRFIITSDN
-202 SSMQMDYPASSN
+202 SMQIDYPS
-214 SIGQNSRF
+214 GQPSRF
-222 IFHKLEGMIGQKGI
+222 IFHKLEGMIGDKGQ
-236 GGDKGTTGLTGDKGD
+236 GGDKGTKGEV
-251 QGLQGDQGDAGTK
+251 GVGTK
-264 GEKGIQST
+264 GEIGAGEKGVKGEKGDQST
-272 VPGSK
+272 VPGAK
-277 GDKGEIGADS
+277 GDTGDKGEPS

-292 KGDKGAKGEVNDK
+292 KGDKGEVNDK
-305 GQKGET
+305 GDKGTKGDT
-311 GSTAASASFTN
+311 GSSAASASFTN

-399 SIKFVGQDTAAP
+399 SLKFG
-411 QSWTINA
+411 
-418 TSSGASSYTINGTD
+418 D
-432 ANGVINNVANA
+432 AEKS
-443 TVTVRLGD
+443 LS
-451 TLNFNVSANGH
+451 VS
-462 PFWIKTAASTG
+462 G
-473 TGNGASGVTNNGA
+473 TG
-486 QTGTVSFTPTGSG
+486 Q
-499 AVGTY
+499 
-504 YYICQYHGSMVGT
+504 IQ
-517 INVGQPATTDITR
+517 
-530 SLNVDS
+530 
-536 GNLMF
+536 F
-541 DGKQVLGNVVLDGVD
+541 DGKDLLQNVVINSLD
-556 NNDTI
+556 NNQTI
-561 SWNGTNWVNVPPSGS
+561 SWNGTNWVNSTPAGN
-576 PGGSTNQLQINN
+576 PGGSANQLQYND
-588 GSGFGGTN
+588 GSGFAGSN

-602 LDGSLEWTNAGGVSG
+602 LDGSLEWTNASGTPG
-617 ARISCYHDTISGGDN
+617 ARISCYHSNISGGDN

-637 AGGGMLGTLNM
+637 AGGGLLGTLNM

-685 SFIEGPQCDNLYRG
+685 SFIEGPQCDNIYRG

-764 VSWMVIG
+764 ISWMVIG

-776 TIKSSSLTDATGKLI
+776 NIKSSSLTDATGKLI

>member
-1 MAINFPTSPNIDDT
+1 MAINFPTSPGIDDT

-51 ADDSPQE
+51 ADDAPQE
-58 YDMWW
+58 FDMFW
-63 LAVVSTVTQGGAPY
+63 LAVVSSVTQNGTAY
-77 SNEIIG
+77 NSEVIG
-83 DGLSRTGNFGRVT
+83 DGNTRTGNMGRVT
-96 SAGFAVSG
+96 STGFAKSG
-104 VGMSENN
+104 AGMSENN
-111 GIFNFPNA
+111 GVFNFPTT
-119 GRWSVKADVFGY
+119 GQWSVKSEVFGY
-131 SRLASQGNSSFNITI
+131 GRASAQVSTDFTVRINYSS
-146 SYSADGG
+146 DGG
-153 SNWTGVSESHTFKDG
+153 STWTDVSEAHTTFTS
-168 SSNVWPRL
+168 SSNSYPKL
-176 GHNGQEYIFEIT
+176 GHSTQEYIFNIT
-188 DTVQQQ
+188 DLAQQQ
-194 VRFLISSS
+194 VRFLITSDGP
-202 SSMQMDYPASSN
+202 MQIDYPS
-214 SIGQNSRF
+214 GQPTRF
-222 IFHKLEGMIGQKGI
+222 IFHKLEGMIGDKGQE
-236 GGDKGTTGLTGDKGD
+236 GDKGT
-251 QGLQGDQGDAGTK
+251 K
-264 GEKGIQST
+264 GEEGVGT
-272 VPGSK
+272 
-277 GDKGEIGADS
+277 KGEIGAGEKGVKGEKGLQS

-292 KGDKGAKGEVNDK
+292 KGDTGDKGEPSTVAGPKGEPGDKGDIGDK
-305 GQKGET
+305 GQKGAT
-311 GSTAASASFTN
+311 GTAAASASFTN

-387 EYKIRHLFLSDN
+387 EFKIRHLFLSDN
-399 SIKFVGQDTAAP
+399 SIKFVSDT
-411 QSWTINA
+411 
-418 TSSGASSYTINGTD
+418 
-432 ANGVINNVANA
+432 NVEKS
-443 TVTVRLGD
+443 LG
-451 TLNFNVSANGH
+451 
-462 PFWIKTAASTG
+462 
-473 TGNGASGVTNNGA
+473 
-486 QTGTVSFTPTGSG
+486 
-499 AVGTY
+499 
-504 YYICQYHGSMVGT
+504 
-517 INVGQPATTDITR
+517 
-530 SLNVDS
+530 VDS
-536 GNLMF
+536 NNLMF
-541 DGKQVLGNVVLDGVD
+541 DGKQVLGNVVLSGVD
-556 NNDTI
+556 NNDTL
-561 SWNGTNWVNVPPSGS
+561 SWNGTNWVNAPPSGS
-576 PGGSTNQLQINN
+576 PGGSANQLQYND
-588 GSGFGGTN
+588 GSGFAGSN

-602 LDGSLEWTNAGGVSG
+602 LDGSLEWTNASGTPG
-617 ARISCYHDTISGGDN
+617 ARISCYHSNISGGDN

>member
-1 MAINFPTSPNIDDT
+1 M
-15 HSASGKTWKYDGTS
+15 
-29 WNLVIASTS
+29 
-38 VGDAGSKGQKGEK
+38 
-51 ADDSPQE
+51 
-58 YDMWW
+58 
-63 LAVVSTVTQGGAPY
+63 
-77 SNEIIG
+77 IG
-83 DGLSRTGNFGRVT
+83 D
-96 SAGFAVSG
+96 
-104 VGMSENN
+104 
-111 GIFNFPNA
+111 
-119 GRWSVKADVFGY
+119 
-131 SRLASQGNSSFNITI
+131 
-146 SYSADGG
+146 
-153 SNWTGVSESHTFKDG
+153 
-168 SSNVWPRL
+168 
-176 GHNGQEYIFEIT
+176 
-188 DTVQQQ
+188 
-194 VRFLISSS
+194 
-202 SSMQMDYPASSN
+202 
-214 SIGQNSRF
+214 
-222 IFHKLEGMIGQKGI
+222 KGI
-236 GGDKGTTGLTGDKGD
+236 GGDKGIKGEVGDKGTQGTQGLTGDKGV
-251 QGLQGDQGDAGTK
+251 T
-264 GEKGIQST
+264 
-272 VPGSK
+272 
-277 GDKGEIGADS
+277 GDKGDQS

-292 KGDKGAKGEVNDK
+292 KGAKGEVGADSTVAGAKGDKGTKGEVNDK

-311 GSTAASASFTN
+311 GSGAASASFTN

-359 TGRTSGNKIRINSH
+359 TGRTSGNKIRIDSH

-399 SIKFVGQDTAAP
+399 SIKFVSDSAAE
-411 QSWTINA
+411 SYSVSA
-418 TSSGASSYTINGTD
+418 TSSGASSYTMSGNDRG
-432 ANGVINNVANA
+432 GSVSGSNA
-443 TVTVRLGD
+443 TLDFKVGD
-451 TLNFNVSANGH
+451 TITFTLNASGH

-473 TGNGASGVTNNGA
+473 TGNAASGVTNNGA
-486 QTGTVSFTPTGSG
+486 QSGTVTWTPESI
-499 AVGTY
+499 GTY

-517 INVGQPATTDITR
+517 INVAAVDNVEK
-530 SLNVDS
+530 SLSVDS
-536 GNLMF
+536 DNLMF
-541 DGKQVLGNVVLDGVD
+541 DGKQVLGNVVLNSLD
-556 NNDTI
+556 NNQTL
-561 SWNGTNWVNVPPSGS
+561 SWNGTNWVNATPAGN
-576 PGGSTNQLQINN
+576 PGGSTNQLQYND

-596 LKYSAN
+596 LKYSTN
-602 LDGSLEWTNAGGVSG
+602 LDGSLEWTNASGTPG
-617 ARISCYHDTISGGDN
+617 ARISCYHSNISGGDN

-685 SFIEGPQCDNLYRG
+685 SFIEGPQCDNIYRG

-764 VSWMVIG
+764 ISWMVIG

-776 TIKSSSLTDATGKLI
+776 NIKSSSLTDATGKLI

>member
-1 MAINFPTSPNIDDT
+1 MAINFPTSPSIDDT

-38 VGDAGSKGQKGEK
+38 VGDAGAKGDKGEK

-58 YDMWW
+58 FDMFW
-63 LAVVSTVTQGGAPY
+63 LAVVSSVTQNGTAY
-77 SNEIIG
+77 NSEVIG
-83 DGLSRTGNFGRVT
+83 DGNTRTGNMGRVT
-96 SAGFAVSG
+96 STGFAKSG
-104 VGMSENN
+104 AGMSENN
-111 GIFNFPNA
+111 GVFNFPTT
-119 GRWSVKADVFGY
+119 GHWSVKSEVFGY
-131 SRLASQGNSSFNITI
+131 GRSSVASSTNFTVKINYSS
-146 SYSADGG
+146 DGG
-153 SNWTGVSESHTFKDG
+153 STWTDVSEAHTYFVQA
-168 SSNVWPRL
+168 SNSWPEL
-176 GHNGQEYIFEIT
+176 GHSSQEYIFNIT
-188 DTVQQQ
+188 DLAQQQ
-194 VRFLISSS
+194 VRFIIDSDNA
-202 SSMQMDYPASSN
+202 MQIDYPS
-214 SIGQNSRF
+214 GQPSRF
-222 IFHKLEGMIGQKGI
+222 IFHKLEGMIGDKGV
-236 GGDKGTTGLTGDKGD
+236 GGDKGIKGEIGNQGTAGDKGETGQKGEVGDKGD
-251 QGLQGDQGDAGTK
+251 
-264 GEKGIQST
+264 QST

-277 GDKGEIGADS
+277 GAKGEVGADS
-287 TVPGA
+287 TVAGP
-292 KGDKGAKGEVNDK
+292 KGDKGTKGEVNDK

-322 LNVTGISTLGDTGIG
+322 LNVTGISTIGSTGIG
-337 HTVGIGSTA
+337 NTVGIGSTA
-346 YFGDGGLHLQGVL
+346 YFGDGGIKLQGVL

-373 IIPEANAQYDLGNA
+373 IIPESNAQYDLGNA

-399 SIKFVGQDTAAP
+399 SIKFVSDT
-411 QSWTINA
+411 
-418 TSSGASSYTINGTD
+418 
-432 ANGVINNVANA
+432 NVEKS
-443 TVTVRLGD
+443 LG
-451 TLNFNVSANGH
+451 
-462 PFWIKTAASTG
+462 
-473 TGNGASGVTNNGA
+473 
-486 QTGTVSFTPTGSG
+486 
-499 AVGTY
+499 
-504 YYICQYHGSMVGT
+504 
-517 INVGQPATTDITR
+517 
-530 SLNVDS
+530 VDS
-536 GNLMF
+536 NNLMF
-541 DGKQVLGNVVLDGVD
+541 DGKQVLGNVVLSGVD

-576 PGGSTNQLQINN
+576 PGGSSGQFQYND
-588 GSGFGGTN
+588 GSGFAGSN

-602 LDGSLEWTNAGGVSG
+602 LDGSLEWTNAGGTSG

-632 SIIFY
+632 SMIFY

-655 TVYGSLT
+655 TVYGALT

-685 SFIEGPQCDNLYRG
+685 SFIEGPQCDNIYRG

-764 VSWMVIG
+764 ISWMVIG

-776 TIKSSSLTDATGKLI
+776 NIKSSSLTDATGKLI

>member
-1 MAINFPTSPNIDDT
+1 MAINFPASPNIDDT

-38 VGDAGSKGQKGEK
+38 VGDAGAKGQKGEK
-51 ADDSPQE
+51 ADDAPQE
-58 YDMWW
+58 FDMFW
-63 LAVVSTVTQGGAPY
+63 LAVVSSVTQNGNAY
-77 SNEIIG
+77 NNEVIG
-83 DGLSRTGNFGRVT
+83 DGNTRTGNMGRVT

-104 VGMSENN
+104 SGMSENN
-111 GIFNFPNA
+111 GVFNFPTT
-119 GRWSVKADVFGY
+119 GQWSVKSEVFGY
-131 SRLASQGNSSFNITI
+131 GRSSIANNTDFTVRIN
-146 SYSADGG
+146 YSSDGG
-153 SNWTGVSESHTFKDG
+153 SSWTDVSQSHTITSTDTYPELSH
-168 SSNVWPRL
+168 SS
-176 GHNGQEYIFEIT
+176 QEYIFNIT
-188 DTVQQQ
+188 DLAQQQ
-194 VRFLISSS
+194 VRFMIDSNNA
-202 SSMQMDYPASSN
+202 MQIDYPS
-214 SIGQNSRF
+214 GQPSRF

-236 GGDKGTTGLTGDKGD
+236 DGDKGIKGEVGQKGI
-251 QGLQGDQGDAGTK
+251 QGLEGDQGDAGTK

-277 GDKGEIGADS
+277 GDKGETGADS
-287 TVPGA
+287 TVAGPKGET
-292 KGDKGAKGEVNDK
+292 GDKGDIGDK
-305 GQKGET
+305 GQKGAT
-311 GSTAASASFTN
+311 GTVASSASFTN
-322 LNVTGISTLGDTGIG
+322 LNVTGISTLGGTGIG
-337 HTVGIGSTA
+337 NTVGIGSTA
-346 YFGDGGLHLQGVL
+346 YFGDGGIKLQGVL

-399 SIKFVGQDTAAP
+399 SIKFVKDGSEETYSISVTAGGNSAYQMSGNDKGGSVSGDNP
-411 QSWTINA
+411 TIDVQVGDVIEFAVNA
-418 TSSGASSYTINGTD
+418 A
-432 ANGVINNVANA
+432 
-443 TVTVRLGD
+443 
-451 TLNFNVSANGH
+451 GH
-462 PFWIKTAASTG
+462 PMWISDTQG
-473 TGNGASGVTNNGA
+473 TGSVSWNNAWGSCTNNGGESTTITWDTTNA
-486 QTGTVSFTPTGSG
+486 

-504 YYICQYHGSMVGT
+504 YYNCEYHGSMTGVV
-517 INVGQPATTDITR
+517 NIT
-530 SLNVDS
+530 S
-536 GNLMF
+536 GSSGVTKTLSIDNENLIF
-541 DGKQVLGNVVLDGVD
+541 DGKQVLGNVVLSGID
-556 NNDTI
+556 NNDTL
-561 SWNGTNWVNVPPSGS
+561 SWNGSNWVNVPPSGS
-576 PGGSTNQLQINN
+576 PGGSANQLQYND
-588 GSGFGGTN
+588 GSGFAGSN

-602 LDGSLEWTNAGGVSG
+602 LDGSLEWTNAGGTSG

-632 SIIFY
+632 SMIFY

-655 TVYGSLT
+655 TVYGALT

-685 SFIEGPQCDNLYRG
+685 SFIEGPQCDNIYRG

-764 VSWMVIG
+764 ISWMVIG

-776 TIKSSSLTDATGKLI
+776 NIKSSSLTDATGKLI

>member
-1 MAINFPTSPNIDDT
+1 MAINFPTSPGIDDT

-38 VGDAGSKGQKGEK
+38 VGDAGAKGQKGEK
-51 ADDSPQE
+51 ADDAPQE
-58 YDMWW
+58 FDMFW
-63 LAVVSTVTQGGAPY
+63 LAVVSSVTQNGNAY
-77 SNEIIG
+77 NNEVIG
-83 DGLSRTGNFGRVT
+83 DGNTRTGNMGRVT

-104 VGMSENN
+104 SGMSENN
-111 GIFNFPNA
+111 GVFNFPTT
-119 GRWSVKADVFGY
+119 GQWSVKSEVFGY
-131 SRLASQGNSSFNITI
+131 GRSSVASNTSFTVRINYSS
-146 SYSADGG
+146 DGG
-153 SNWTGVSESHTFKDG
+153 STWTDVSEADTNSPLA
-168 SSNVWPRL
+168 SNSWPKL
-176 GHNGQEYIFEIT
+176 GHSSQEYIFNIT
-188 DTVQQQ
+188 DLAQQQ
-194 VRFLISSS
+194 VRFMIDSNNA
-202 SSMQMDYPASSN
+202 MQIDYPS
-214 SIGQNSRF
+214 GQPSRF

-236 GGDKGTTGLTGDKGD
+236 DGDKGIKGEVGQKGI
-251 QGLQGDQGDAGTK
+251 QGLEGDQGDAGTK

-277 GDKGEIGADS
+277 GDKGETGADS
-287 TVPGA
+287 TVAGPKGEP
-292 KGDKGAKGEVNDK
+292 GDKGDIGDK
-305 GQKGET
+305 GQKGAT
-311 GSTAASASFTN
+311 GTVASSASFTN
-322 LNVTGISTLGDTGIG
+322 LNVTGISTLGGTGIG
-337 HTVGIGSTA
+337 NTVGIGSTA
-346 YFGDGGLHLQGVL
+346 YFGDGGIKLQGVL

-399 SIKFVGQDTAAP
+399 SIKFVSD
-411 QSWTINA
+411 S
-418 TSSGASSYTINGTD
+418 
-432 ANGVINNVANA
+432 NVEKS
-443 TVTVRLGD
+443 LG
-451 TLNFNVSANGH
+451 
-462 PFWIKTAASTG
+462 
-473 TGNGASGVTNNGA
+473 
-486 QTGTVSFTPTGSG
+486 
-499 AVGTY
+499 
-504 YYICQYHGSMVGT
+504 
-517 INVGQPATTDITR
+517 
-530 SLNVDS
+530 VDS
-536 GNLMF
+536 NNLMF
-541 DGKQVLGNVVLDGVD
+541 DGKQVLGNVVLSGVD

-576 PGGSTNQLQINN
+576 PGGSSGQFQYND
-588 GSGFGGTN
+588 GSGFAGSN

-602 LDGSLEWTNAGGVSG
+602 LDGSLEWTNAGGTSG

-632 SIIFY
+632 SMIFY

-655 TVYGSLT
+655 TVYGALT

-685 SFIEGPQCDNLYRG
+685 SFIEGPQCDNIYRG

-764 VSWMVIG
+764 ISWMVIG

-776 TIKSSSLTDATGKLI
+776 NIKSSSLTDANGKLI

>member
-1 MAINFPTSPNIDDT
+1 MAINFPASPNIDDT

-38 VGDAGSKGQKGEK
+38 VGDAGAKGQKGEK
-51 ADDSPQE
+51 ADDAPQE
-58 YDMWW
+58 FDMFW
-63 LAVVSTVTQGGAPY
+63 LAVVSSVTQNGNAY
-77 SNEIIG
+77 NNEVIG
-83 DGLSRTGNFGRVT
+83 DGNTRTGNMGRVT

-104 VGMSENN
+104 SGMSENN
-111 GIFNFPNA
+111 GVFNFPTT
-119 GRWSVKADVFGY
+119 GQWSVKAEVFGY
-131 SRLASQGNSSFNITI
+131 GRSSIANNTDFTVRIN
-146 SYSADGG
+146 YSSDGG
-153 SNWTGVSESHTFKDG
+153 SSWTDVSQSHTITSTDTYPELSH
-168 SSNVWPRL
+168 SS
-176 GHNGQEYIFEIT
+176 QEYIFNIT
-188 DTVQQQ
+188 DLAQQQ
-194 VRFLISSS
+194 VRFLIDSNNP
-202 SSMQMDYPASSN
+202 MQIDYPS
-214 SIGQNSRF
+214 GQPSRF

-236 GGDKGTTGLTGDKGD
+236 DGDKGIKGEVGQKGI
-251 QGLQGDQGDAGTK
+251 QGLEGDQGDAGTK

-277 GDKGEIGADS
+277 GDKGETGADS
-287 TVPGA
+287 TVAGPKGET
-292 KGDKGAKGEVNDK
+292 GDKGDIGDK
-305 GQKGET
+305 GQKGAT
-311 GSTAASASFTN
+311 GTVASSASFTN
-322 LNVTGISTLGDTGIG
+322 LNVTGISTLGGTGIG
-337 HTVGIGSTA
+337 NTVGIGSTA
-346 YFGDGGLHLQGVL
+346 YFGDGGIKLQGVL

-399 SIKFVGQDTAAP
+399 SIKFVSDT
-411 QSWTINA
+411 
-418 TSSGASSYTINGTD
+418 
-432 ANGVINNVANA
+432 NVEKS
-443 TVTVRLGD
+443 LG
-451 TLNFNVSANGH
+451 
-462 PFWIKTAASTG
+462 
-473 TGNGASGVTNNGA
+473 
-486 QTGTVSFTPTGSG
+486 
-499 AVGTY
+499 
-504 YYICQYHGSMVGT
+504 
-517 INVGQPATTDITR
+517 
-530 SLNVDS
+530 VDS
-536 GNLMF
+536 NNLMF
-541 DGKQVLGNVVLDGVD
+541 DGKQVLGNVVLSGVD

-576 PGGSTNQLQINN
+576 PGGSANQLQYND
-588 GSGFGGTN
+588 GSGFAGSN

-602 LDGSLEWTNAGGVSG
+602 LDGSLEWTNAGGTSG

-637 AGGGMLGTLNM
+637 AGGGMLGPLNM

-655 TVYGSLT
+655 TVYGALT

-685 SFIEGPQCDNLYRG
+685 SFIEGPQCDNIYRG

-721 TFVALNRDVQCF
+721 TFVTLNRDVQCF

-764 VSWMVIG
+764 ISWMVIG

-776 TIKSSSLTDATGKLI
+776 NIKSSSLTDANGKLI